1 MRPYFPLF
9 IPLAAAAALTS
20 CGPASAPGAC
30 RSLKDAVGD
39 RFTVGAAVVTR
50 QMTGEDSVGAAVL
63 RRHFNSVVDE
73 NRMKCETIH
82 PFEDVYNFAGGDSI
96 AQFAEENHMELIGHC
111 LVWHSQCAP
120 WFFVDSAGRDVSAD
134 VLRQRIREHIFTVV
148 GRYRGRVKGWDVCN
162 EVIVEDGSFRDSPL
176 YRIMGPEFIYASLQY
191 AHEADPDAE
200 LYLNDYGMSVA
211 GRRDGY
217 LALIDSVRVRGLRLD
232 GIGMQGH
239 MGMDYPSLGE
249 FEKSLVAF
257 ASKGVKVMVTEWDMS
272 ALPTVSQS
280 ANVSDT
286 VASAQDPYPA
296 ALPDSVA
303 RVWNAR
309 MSAFWDLFLRH
320 SDKISRVTAWGV
332 TDANSWK
339 NDFPVVG
346 RHDYPLLFDRG
357 GRPKPFL
364 RDFLEG
370 RDGE

>member
-1 MRPYFPLF
+1 MRPYIFF
-9 IPLAAAAALTS
+9 PLAAAAALTS
-20 CGPASAPGAC
+20 CGPASAPGGS
-30 RSLKDAVGD
+30 RPLKDAVGD
-39 RFTVGAAVVTR
+39 RFTIGAAVVTR
-50 QMTGEDSVGAAVL
+50 QMSGEDSVGAAVL

-120 WFFVDSAGRDVSAD
+120 WFFVDTAGRDVSAD
-134 VLRQRIREHIFTVV
+134 VLRRRIRDHIFTVV
-148 GRYRGRVKGWDVCN
+148 GRYRGKVKGWDVCN

-217 LALIDSVRVRGLRLD
+217 LALIDSVQARGLRLD

-239 MGMDYPSLGE
+239 MGMDYPSTEE

-286 VASAQDPYPA
+286 VASAHDPYPA
-296 ALPDSVA
+296 ALPDSVE
-303 RVWNAR
+303 RVWNER
-309 MSAFWDLFLRH
+309 MAAFWGLFLRH
-320 SDKISRVTAWGV
+320 SDKISRVTVWGV

-346 RHDYPLLFDRG
+346 RHDYPLLFDRD

-370 RDGE
+370 RSGE